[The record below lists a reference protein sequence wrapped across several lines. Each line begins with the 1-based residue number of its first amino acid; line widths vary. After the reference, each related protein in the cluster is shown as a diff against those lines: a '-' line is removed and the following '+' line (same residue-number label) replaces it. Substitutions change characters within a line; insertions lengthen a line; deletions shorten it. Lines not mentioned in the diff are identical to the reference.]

1 MQILESPIFYMGNKY
16 KLLKQI
22 LPLFPKECNA
32 FYDLFGG
39 SGVVSMN
46 YKGKTKNIYN
56 EINPNIVELIKMV
69 VNSDLVELDKYY
81 KDKIKLYNLETCSI
95 KAQDKKNK
103 AGYERRRTAY
113 NKLREDYNK
122 SGKRDYRD
130 LFLLICY
137 SINHLIRFNKDSE
150 FNVSS
155 GADSYNEKIYRKLN
169 NMQCTM
175 KEVEIWNK
183 DVFDINFNKLGD
195 NDFVYLDPPYSNT
208 EAVYNEKRAFG
219 GWTTE
224 KDNKL
229 FNICEQLNS
238 RNVKWGISNVF
249 VNRNKENTHLVEWC
263 NKNKWNVKHLNR
275 NYNPFSRGNSNS
287 DEVYICNYKQEE
299 YIDDLFG
306 DRQWC

>member
-1 MQILESPIFYMGNKY
+1 MESPIFYMGNKY

-22 LPLFPKECNA
+22 LPLFPTKCEV

-46 YKGKTKNIYN
+46 YKGTVKNVYN
-56 EINPNIVELIKMV
+56 ELNPNIVQLVKMITT
-69 VNSDLVELDKYY
+69 SDLEELDKYY
-81 KDKIKLYNLETCSI
+81 KEKIKQYNLETCSI
-95 KAQDKKNK
+95 KAKDRQSRE
-103 AGYERRRTAY
+103 GYNRRRDAY

-122 SGKRDYRD
+122 SEKRDYRD

-137 SINHLIRFNKDSE
+137 SINHLIRFNRNNE

-155 GADSYNEKIYRKLN
+155 GADSYNEKNYRKMK
-169 NMQCTM
+169 NMQNEF
-175 KEVEIWNK
+175 KNVELWNK
-183 DVFDINFNKLGD
+183 DFFDINFNRIEP

-219 GWTTE
+219 GWTTD
-224 KDNKL
+224 KDKKL
-229 FNICEQLNS
+229 FEICEQLNKN
-238 RNVKWGISNVF
+238 NVKWGISNVF
-249 VNRNKENTHLVEWC
+249 VNRNKENTHLIEWC

-287 DEVYICNYKQEE
+287 DEVYVCNYKTDE
-299 YIDDLFG
+299 YIYDLFG
-306 DRQWC
+306 YTG